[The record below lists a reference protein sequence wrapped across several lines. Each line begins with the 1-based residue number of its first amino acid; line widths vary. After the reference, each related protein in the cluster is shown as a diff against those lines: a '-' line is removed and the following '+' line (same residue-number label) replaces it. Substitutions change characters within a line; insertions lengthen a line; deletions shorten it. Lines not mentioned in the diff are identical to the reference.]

1 MKKAEAT
8 RLNILQ
14 KSFELIYAKG
24 YQNASIDDIL
34 ATTQVTKGAF
44 YYHFKNKDEM
54 GLAIINELMKPALK
68 KSFIEP
74 LRNVENPI
82 EAIYNLMYHLLIK
95 DEFMKVEFGCPAS
108 NFTQEMTPW
117 NAEFSIALNEITQEW
132 IKMIINVIE
141 NGKKCGQIRKDIEA
155 KQVTYFVLSGYWGI
169 RNFGKLENS
178 KKSYSSYLKELKV
191 YLSSLK

>member
-54 GLAIINELMKPALK
+54 GLAIINELMKPALTE
-68 KSFIEP
+68 SFIEP
-74 LRNVENPI
+74 LRNIENPL

-95 DEFMKVEFGCPAS
+95 NKFMRVEFGCPAS

-132 IKMIINVIE
+132 IKMITTVIE
-141 NGKKCGQIRKDIEA
+141 NGKKSGHIRNDIDA
-155 KQVTYFVLSGYWGI
+155 KQVTYFVMSGYWGI

-178 KKSYSSYLKELKV
+178 KKVYSSYLKELKM
-191 YLSSLK
+191 YLNTLK